1 LLVAAAGMLS
11 KRQRQGK
18 RGNILLAMPPA
29 RSSMAFILQ
38 DSKMAFGRPASSPA
52 SLWYG

>member
-1 LLVAAAGMLS
+1 MLS

-29 RSSMAFILQ
+29 RSSMPRNFILQ
-38 DSKMAFGRPASSPA
+38 NLKITFGGPHPGWRAPAVW
-52 SLWYG
+52 LTNRE